1 MVTQALLFEMN
12 VPKYFWSDGILTAT
26 YLINKMPSR
35 TLEGKSPIEVSCPNQ
50 PVFQVPPKVF
60 ECTFFVHVP
69 KHQSD
74 KLDPKPVK
82 CVFVGYPRN
91 QKGYKCYAPGKKGQ
105 VFVTMDVS
113 FYEDVPF
120 HLIASEEVVIS
131 WVY

>member
-12 VPKYFWSDGILTAT
+12 VPKFLWSDGILTAT

-60 ECTFFVHVP
+60 GCTCFVHVP
-69 KHQSD
+69 KHQWD
-74 KLDPKPVK
+74 KLDPKAVK
-82 CVFVGYPRN
+82 CEFVGYL
-91 QKGYKCYAPGKKGQ
+91 KGGQ
-105 VFVTMDVS
+105 IFVTMDVS
-113 FYEDVPF
+113 FYEDAPF
-120 HLIASEEVVIS
+120 HSIASKEVVIS